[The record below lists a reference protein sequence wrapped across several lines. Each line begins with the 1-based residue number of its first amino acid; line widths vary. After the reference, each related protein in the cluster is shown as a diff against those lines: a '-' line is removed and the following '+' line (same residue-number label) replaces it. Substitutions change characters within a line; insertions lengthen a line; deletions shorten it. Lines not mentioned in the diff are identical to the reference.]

1 MALIKKIINFFFV
14 NLEIR
19 AVDCELLFLKVR
31 LLFNHVEEEPN
42 RSRYYTLIFTCFKL
56 SCRCFS
62 FLNRLV
68 LITLHSESL
77 STASLTISKNSSM
90 ISLIKNKHI
99 FYEMEIVL
107 TLTTCFTIFIIPEVS
122 NTLLLGVS
130 WSITISNL
138 DVLND
143 LALSFQALFK
153 IEN

>member
-1 MALIKKIINFFFV
+1 
-14 NLEIR
+14 
-19 AVDCELLFLKVR
+19 
-31 LLFNHVEEEPN
+31 
-42 RSRYYTLIFTCFKL
+42 
-56 SCRCFS
+56 
-62 FLNRLV
+62 
-68 LITLHSESL
+68 
-77 STASLTISKNSSM
+77 M

-99 FYEMEIVL
+99 FYEMEKVL